1 MTRAFKAVED
11 TATGG
16 QDTAYTCPASTAA
29 VIYGIKVINQDT
41 ASQTVTIWRKQSG
54 VALANSN
61 KVFIDFSVDTND
73 TAEFSKISLEE
84 GDALVWE
91 GSDTDMHL
99 QLDILEIS

>member
-29 VIYGIKVINQDT
+29 VIYGIKVINQALSD
-41 ASQTVTIWRKQSG
+41 QTVTIWRKQSG
-54 VALANSN
+54 VALADSN
-61 KVFIDFSVDTND
+61 KLYIDVTVSTYD
-73 TAEFSKISLEE
+73 TAEFSKFSLED